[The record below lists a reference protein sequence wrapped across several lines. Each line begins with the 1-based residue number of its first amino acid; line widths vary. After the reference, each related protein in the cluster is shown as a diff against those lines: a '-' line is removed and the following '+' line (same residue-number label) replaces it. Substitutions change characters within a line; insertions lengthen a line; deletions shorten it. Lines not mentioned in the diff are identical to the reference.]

1 MVSFNNESG
10 VPEGSRTP
18 RASAPFFAALPWFL
32 PMRDSLF
39 PALLTNSEMAE
50 ADRLTIAGGTPG
62 SVLMEQAGAAVAR
75 EAARLLPRHGRLAV
89 CCGPG
94 NNGGDGFVAARL
106 LAAQEFTVELG
117 LLGAR
122 DRLRGDAALAAK
134 SWTGNILAVED
145 LDLDSAGLVIDAL
158 FGAGLARDLDGPA
171 KAFVLRLNEWTK
183 RTKKPILSVD
193 VPSGIDGSS
202 GQIRGAAINA
212 AHTVT
217 FFRRKPGH
225 LLLPGRI
232 HCGGTSVAD
241 IGIDASVLAGIAPKT
256 FVNCPA
262 VWRERFPI
270 PRVNGHKYSRGHA
283 VVLSGG
289 PAHTGAARLAARGA
303 LRAGAGLVT
312 VATPGAALCIHA
324 TALTAIMTRVCD
336 NADGLKSLL
345 ADRRMNTVVMGPG
358 LGVGENTRTLV
369 RAALNTD
376 GESGALP
383 AVVLDADALTSFA
396 DDAFGLAHMI
406 RRRSGGVVLTPHD
419 GEFAR
424 LFGHAG
430 QNDRSQWLGLDMLE
444 HVLLSHFDGLHSES
458 KLDRARAAA
467 ALSGAVVVLKGADT
481 VVADP
486 EGMATIAED
495 LPPWLATAGSGDVLA
510 GIAGGLLAQSMPP
523 FEAAS
528 AAVWLHGAA
537 ARHFG
542 PGLIAEDIPENLPP
556 VLRALFA
563 GGFLQSDSG

>member
-1 MVSFNNESG
+1 M
-10 VPEGSRTP
+10 P
-18 RASAPFFAALPWFL
+18 
-32 PMRDSLF
+32 DSLSS
-39 PALLTNSEMAE
+39 ALLTNAEMAE

-62 SVLMEQAGAAVAR
+62 SALMEQAGAAVAR
-75 EAARLLPRHGRLAV
+75 EATSLFPRNSRIAV
-89 CCGPG
+89 FCGPG
-94 NNGGDGFVAARL
+94 NNGGDGFVAARV
-106 LAAQEFTVELG
+106 LAAQEFAVELG
-117 LLGAR
+117 LVGPG

-134 SWTGNILAVED
+134 SWTGKILGVEE
-145 LDLDSAGLVIDAL
+145 LDLDSADLVIDAL
-158 FGAGLARDLDGPA
+158 FGAGLARDLNGPA
-171 KAFVLRLNEWTK
+171 KALVLRLNEWTK

-202 GQIRGAAINA
+202 GQVRGAAINA
-212 AHTVT
+212 ARTVT

-232 HCGGTSVAD
+232 HCGGTVLAD
-241 IGIDASVLAGIAPKT
+241 IGIGGHVLLTIAPKT
-256 FVNCPA
+256 FANCPA
-262 VWRERFPI
+262 VWQQTFPL
-270 PRVNGHKYSRGHA
+270 PRVDGHKYSRGHA

-312 VATPGAALCIHA
+312 VATPAAALGVHA

-336 NADGLKSLL
+336 NADGLTSLL
-345 ADRRMNTVVMGPG
+345 ADRRKNTLVMGPG
-358 LGVGENTRTLV
+358 LGVGEKTRALV
-369 RAALNTD
+369 RAALNAD
-376 GESGALP
+376 AESGAP
-383 AVVLDADALTSFA
+383 PRAVVLDADALTSFEG
-396 DDAFGLAHMI
+396 DAFGLAQMI
-406 RRRSGGVVLTPHD
+406 RRRGRGVVLTPHD

-424 LFGHAG
+424 LFRHTG
-430 QNDRSQWLGLDMLE
+430 QNDQRRWLGLDMWE
-444 HVLLSHFDGLHSES
+444 QVLLAHFDSLHSKS

-467 ALSGAVVVLKGADT
+467 ALSGAVVVLKGPDT

-486 EGMATIAED
+486 EGSATIAED

-510 GIAGGLLAQSMPP
+510 GIAGGLLAQTMPP
-523 FEAAS
+523 FAAAS

-563 GGFLQSDSG
+563 DGFLQGDSG

>member
-1 MVSFNNESG
+1 MTFSG
-10 VPEGSRTP
+10 GCPAPVRRCLGKMLFAFTP
-18 RASAPFFAALPWFL
+18 VLRMLPNT
-32 PMRDSLF
+32 SHGE
-39 PALLTNSEMAE
+39 LLTNAEMAE

-62 SVLMEQAGAAVAR
+62 SALMEQAGAAVAR
-75 EAARLLPRHGRLAV
+75 ESTRLVPRHGHIAV
-89 CCGPG
+89 FCGPG

-106 LAAQEFTVELG
+106 LACQEFTVELG
-117 LLGAR
+117 LLGTL

-134 SWTGNILAVED
+134 SWTGKILAVDE
-145 LDLDSAGLVIDAL
+145 LDLDSADLAIDAL
-158 FGAGLARDLDGPA
+158 FGAGLSRDLDGQA
-171 KAFVLRLNEWTK
+171 KAMVLRLNEWTK

-202 GQIRGAAINA
+202 GQIRGGAINA
-212 AHTVT
+212 ARTIA

-232 HCGGTSVAD
+232 HCGGTVVAD
-241 IGIDASVLAGIAPKT
+241 IGIAEQVLAAISPKT
-256 FVNCPA
+256 FANCPA
-262 VWRERFPI
+262 LWQQTFPI

-289 PAHTGAARLAARGA
+289 VAQTGAAKLAARGA

-312 VATPGAALCIHA
+312 IATPRAALCVHA
-324 TALTAIMTRVCD
+324 AALTAIMTRVCD
-336 NADGLKSLL
+336 DADGLTSLL
-345 ADRRMNTVVMGPG
+345 ADRRKNTLVMGPG
-358 LGVGENTRTLV
+358 LGVGENTRAQV

-376 GESGALP
+376 GNHGAP
-383 AVVLDADALTSFA
+383 PRAVVLDADALTSFE
-396 DDAFGLAHMI
+396 DDAYSLAQMI
-406 RRRSGGVVLTPHD
+406 GRRSRGVVLTPHD
-419 GEFAR
+419 GEYAR
-424 LFGHAG
+424 LFGRAG
-430 QNDRSQWLGLDMLE
+430 QNNQSQWFGLGMPE
-444 HVLLSHFDGLHSES
+444 QVLLSHFDGLRSES

-467 ALSGAVVVLKGADT
+467 ALSGAVVLLKGPDT

-486 EGMATIAED
+486 EGLATIAED

-510 GIAGGLLAQSMPP
+510 GIVGGLLAQSMPP

-542 PGLIAEDIPENLPP
+542 PGLVAEDISENLPP

-563 GGFLQSDSG
+563 GGYLLGDAG

>member
-1 MVSFNNESG
+1 M
-10 VPEGSRTP
+10 P
-18 RASAPFFAALPWFL
+18 
-32 PMRDSLF
+32 DSLS
-39 PALLTNSEMAE
+39 PELLTNSEMAE

-62 SVLMEQAGAAVAR
+62 SLLMEQAGAAVAR
-75 EAARLLPRHGRLAV
+75 EAMRLVPRHGRVAV
-89 CCGPG
+89 FGGPG
-94 NNGGDGFVAARL
+94 NNGGDGFVAARV
-106 LAAQEFTVELG
+106 LAAREFTVELG

-122 DRLRGDAALAAK
+122 DSLRGDAALAAK
-134 SWTGNILAVED
+134 SWTGKILAVEE
-145 LDLDSAGLVIDAL
+145 LDLDSADLVIDAL

-171 KAFVLRLNEWTK
+171 KALVLRLNEWTK

-202 GQIRGAAINA
+202 GQIRGAAIDA
-212 AHTVT
+212 ARTVT

-232 HCGGTSVAD
+232 HCGGTVIAD
-241 IGIDASVLAGIAPKT
+241 IGIGDHVLATISPKT
-256 FVNCPA
+256 FANCPA
-262 VWRERFPI
+262 VWQQNFPL
-270 PRVNGHKYSRGHA
+270 PRVDGHKYSRGHA

-312 VATPGAALCIHA
+312 VATPGAALCVHA
-324 TALTAIMTRVCD
+324 AALTAIMTRVCD
-336 NADGLKSLL
+336 NADGLTSLL
-345 ADRRMNTVVMGPG
+345 ADRRKNTLVMGPG
-358 LGVGENTRTLV
+358 LGVGEKTRALV
-369 RAALNTD
+369 RAALNAN

-383 AVVLDADALTSFA
+383 RAVVLDADALTSFEDNA
-396 DDAFGLAHMI
+396 LGLAQMI
-406 RRRSGGVVLTPHD
+406 RRRSKGVVLTPHD

-424 LFGHAG
+424 VFGHAG
-430 QNDRSQWLGLDMLE
+430 QNDQSQWLGLDILE
-444 HVLLSHFDGLHSES
+444 QVLLSHLDGLHSKS

-467 ALSGAVVVLKGADT
+467 ALSGAVVVLKGPDT

-486 EGMATIAED
+486 EGLATIAED

-523 FEAAS
+523 FAAAS

-563 GGFLQSDSG
+563 DGFLQGTSG